1 MGMAPTHEQIAAM
14 SDDDLV
20 ARYNDLAKST
30 VVGTSFYRE
39 EIARRQAGRENARM
53 LALTHTMAR
62 LTWVILALTAA
73 NAAIVLFPLVRA

>member
-20 ARYNDLAKST
+20 NRYNDLAKST

-39 EIARRQAGRENARM
+39 EIAHRKLARENARM
-53 LALTHTMAR
+53 LSLTRTMAC
-62 LTWVILALTAA
+62 LTWAILVLTAA
-73 NAAIVLFPLVRA
+73 NAAIVLLQLLKA